1 MLFLVEMTCFVPRVA
16 QCLHFVSCHRLE
28 CYYRPTVCPADR
40 GLCCLQLPYTSVLW
54 FSYVSLPS
62 PFLVFYPF
70 CLCVLSLFRFSCP
83 VLLLQ
88 VCCIV
93 MFRTATGSCPF
104 LHYYTKGTNACN
116 STNSLFVSPSWCWSS
131 VDVESVVKG
140 RPVGQ

>member
-16 QCLHFVSCHRLE
+16 QCLCFVSFHRLE
-28 CYYRPTVCPADR
+28 YR
-40 GLCCLQLPYTSVLW
+40 GLRCFQLPYTSILW

-93 MFRTATGSCPF
+93 MFRTATGSCLF
-104 LHYYTKGTNACN
+104 LHYYTEGTNAYN
-116 STNSLFVSPSWCWSS
+116 STNSLFVSPS
-131 VDVESVVKG
+131 
-140 RPVGQ
+140 